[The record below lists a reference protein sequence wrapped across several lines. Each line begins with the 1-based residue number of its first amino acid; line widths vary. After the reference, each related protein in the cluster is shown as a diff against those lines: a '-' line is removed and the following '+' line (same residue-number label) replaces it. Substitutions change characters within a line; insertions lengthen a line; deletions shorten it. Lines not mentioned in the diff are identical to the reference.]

1 MTAKQIID
9 NSFDQLVETLRKT
22 ISFDTVKSAA
32 CEGAPFGKNN
42 ALCLQYVLDTARQMG
57 FDTYNCDGYAG
68 HVDFKGTGDGVLGVL
83 GHLDVVPANAD
94 DGWKHPPFDGVTDN
108 GELYG
113 RGTMDDK
120 GPMISCLYAL
130 KALKDSGYKP
140 AKTIRLIFGCDEE
153 SGMQC
158 MEYYFKKMPFP
169 DISFSPDGD
178 FPVINI
184 EKGIYQFT
192 LDMGQL
198 PREVTE
204 ISAGTRTNVVPSSC
218 IARIVNDFD
227 TKDVPFTT
235 DGCKVISAVGKSAH
249 GSTPQEGK
257 NATWEVFRRLKEL
270 FPEHKA
276 FAFIADKMC
285 DYTGTKWG
293 IALSDK
299 DSGAL
304 TCNIGT
310 ARTENGRLILGID
323 IRFPASYTCDDMLA
337 LLKKTTPYD
346 IVPNHVAEP
355 LYVSADSFLVTT
367 LLDIYNTATGQNARP
382 LAIGGGTYSR
392 CLPNCVAFGPLFPDA
407 EQTIHM
413 PNERVSLDT
422 LRTMTYLYLEALE
435 RLSK

>member
-1 MTAKQIID
+1 M
-9 NSFDQLVETLRKT
+9 ETLRKK
-22 ISFDTVKSAA
+22 IYFDTVKSAA

-184 EKGIYQFT
+184 EKGMQQGIYKNDVSSEMVARMYIAK
-192 LDMGQL
+192 LNDIHN
-198 PREVTE
+198 TE
-204 ISAGTRTNVVPSSC
+204 IYPPEYFSFATIFDNLIDDVIKAITN
-218 IARIVNDFD
+218 D
-227 TKDVPFTT
+227 
-235 DGCKVISAVGKSAH
+235 
-249 GSTPQEGK
+249 EGWQYYK
-257 NATWEVFRRLKEL
+257 QRKQL
-270 FPEHKA
+270 
-276 FAFIADKMC
+276 
-285 DYTGTKWG
+285 Y
-293 IALSDK
+293 
-299 DSGAL
+299 
-304 TCNIGT
+304 NILNFN
-310 ARTENGRLILGID
+310 R
-323 IRFPASYTCDDMLA
+323 
-337 LLKKTTPYD
+337 
-346 IVPNHVAEP
+346 
-355 LYVSADSFLVTT
+355 
-367 LLDIYNTATGQNARP
+367 
-382 LAIGGGTYSR
+382 
-392 CLPNCVAFGPLFPDA
+392 
-407 EQTIHM
+407 
-413 PNERVSLDT
+413 
-422 LRTMTYLYLEALE
+422 
-435 RLSK
+435 

>member
-1 MTAKQIID
+1 MKDKT
-9 NSFDQLVETLRKT
+9 SFLKDLKELIAIRSVQGVREE
-22 ISFDTVKSAA
+22 D
-32 CEGAPFGKNN
+32 APFGKEVKR
-42 ALCLQYVLDTARQMG
+42 ALETFLDIARRMG
-57 FDTYNCDGYAG
+57 FTAINHENYLGEIVCGEGEEY
-68 HVDFKGTGDGVLGVL
+68 GVI
-83 GHLDVVPANAD
+83 GHLDVVPAG
-94 DGWKHPPFDGVTDN
+94 DGWSSDPFVLTFRDGN
-108 GELYG
+108 YYG
-113 RGTMDDK
+113 RGTTDDK
-120 GPMISCLYAL
+120 APTLLCLYAL
-130 KALKDSGYKP
+130 NELRNAGPFRRKV
-140 AKTIRLIFGCDEE
+140 RFFVGCNEE
-153 SGMQC
+153 SGWGEI
-158 MEYYFKKMPFP
+158 EYYRKKGGTFP
-169 DISFSPDGD
+169 KHGFSPDGD

-346 IVPNHVAEP
+346 IIPNHVAEP